1 MLSGTVSEPRC
12 DDFSTEVWCWQGQS
26 PLHEG
31 RFGVT
36 FDLRVHDCRQSWG
49 PDGDSWRT
57 NLLFDL
63 LEPTKR
69 PWLLSELIA
78 RLHCLIIEG
87 RLEPGDRLSSE

>member
-1 MLSGTVSEPRC
+1 MLSGTISELRC

-49 PDGDSWRT
+49 RMATLGGPTYFLTCW
-57 NLLFDL
+57 NLPRGLG
-63 LEPTKR
+63 
-69 PWLLSELIA
+69 S
-78 RLHCLIIEG
+78 
-87 RLEPGDRLSSE
+87 